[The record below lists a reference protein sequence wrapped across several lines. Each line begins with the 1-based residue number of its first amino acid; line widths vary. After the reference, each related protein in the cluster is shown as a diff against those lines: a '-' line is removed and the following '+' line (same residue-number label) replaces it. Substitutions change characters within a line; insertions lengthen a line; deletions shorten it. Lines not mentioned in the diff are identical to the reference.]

1 MLHVLS
7 IWLLVAAFF
16 SAGVFSA
23 IGTPATKNSFV
34 RWGYPQW
41 WCRVTGGLEMV
52 VAVLVALPGSR
63 ETGLILGAVI
73 VAAAVLTV
81 LRHRDFP
88 HLVPLSVFVA
98 LIALA
103 ETLS

>member
-16 SAGVFSA
+16 GAAVFNA

-52 VAVLVALPGSR
+52 GLRLRPGH
-63 ETGLILGAVI
+63 
-73 VAAAVLTV
+73 V
-81 LRHRDFP
+81 LRPPRP
-88 HLVPLSVFVA
+88 PTA
-98 LIALA
+98 LRPWKSTSRNTSHGLRRLA
-103 ETLS
+103 EGA